1 MIIYFTEGGP
11 LPTSVTDTTS
21 DISQSF
27 DCSLTP
33 QGQGDPGGVPRP
45 GLVDP
50 DTARAYQ
57 VRMDNSTCV

>member
-1 MIIYFTEGGP
+1 MIKYFTEGAP
-11 LPTSVTDTTS
+11 LLTSVADTSS

-27 DCSLTP
+27 DCSLT
-33 QGQGDPGGVPRP
+33 QQDQGDPGGVPRP

-57 VRMDNSTCV
+57 VCMDN